1 MNFTTD
7 SPKTSSRQR
16 LIDAATVAFMEEG
29 YSASIDRIAE
39 RAGVA
44 RQTVYNQF
52 LDKEDLFSEVANR
65 AADTIL
71 MPLDGDDT
79 NIRTQLIQ
87 LGVALR
93 ERILS
98 EEGVAIFRTV
108 IAEAPRLPALAHA
121 FFEKG
126 PGRTLVRLA
135 SFIDRAMDDRKLRR
149 DDPQFAAEMLI
160 SMLDG
165 FEKTRR
171 MLGVSTFSS
180 DEEQNRITQIVDA
193 FLRAYAPERT

>member
-1 MNFTTD
+1 MKFNRE
-7 SPKTSSRQR
+7 SAKTESRQR
-16 LIDAATVAFMEEG
+16 LIDAATEAFMEEG

-52 LDKEDLFSEVANR
+52 LDKKDLFSEVANR

-71 MPLDGDDT
+71 VPLDGDGTDV
-79 NIRTQLIQ
+79 RTQLIQ
-87 LGVALR
+87 LGVGLR
-93 ERILS
+93 QRILGD
-98 EEGVAIFRTV
+98 EGVAIFRTL
-108 IAEAPRLPALAHA
+108 IAEAPRLPALAQA

-126 PGRTLVRLA
+126 PGRTLVRLT

-165 FEKTRR
+165 FENSRR
-171 MLGVSTFSS
+171 MLGVSTFPS

>member
-1 MNFTTD
+1 VNFTTD
-7 SPKTSSRQR
+7 SAKTGSRQR
-16 LIDAATVAFMEEG
+16 LIDAATEAFMEEG
-29 YSASIDRIAE
+29 YRASIDRIAE

-52 LDKEDLFSEVANR
+52 LDKKDLFSEVANR

-71 MPLDGDDT
+71 VPLDGDGTD
-79 NIRTQLIQ
+79 IRTQLIQ
-87 LGVALR
+87 LGVGLR
-93 ERILS
+93 QRILGD
-98 EEGVAIFRTV
+98 EGVAIFRTL
-108 IAEAPRLPALAHA
+108 IAEAQRLPALAQA

-126 PGRTLVRLA
+126 PGRTLVRLT

-160 SMLDG
+160 SMLGG
-165 FEKTRR
+165 FENTRR
-171 MLGVSTFSS
+171 MLGVSTFPS
-180 DEEQNRITQIVDA
+180 DQEQDRITQIVDA

>member
-1 MNFTTD
+1 MKFNRE
-7 SPKTSSRQR
+7 SAKTESRQR
-16 LIDAATVAFMEEG
+16 LIDAATEAFMEEG

-52 LDKEDLFSEVANR
+52 LDKKDLFSEVANR

-71 MPLDGDDT
+71 VPLDGDGTD
-79 NIRTQLIQ
+79 IRTQLIQ
-87 LGVALR
+87 LGVGLR
-93 ERILS
+93 QRILGD
-98 EEGVAIFRTV
+98 EGVAIFRTL
-108 IAEAPRLPALAHA
+108 IAEAPRLPALAQA

-126 PGRTLVRLA
+126 PGRTLVRLT

-165 FEKTRR
+165 FENSRR
-171 MLGVSTFSS
+171 MLGVSTFPS